1 MAFWTGLGLCVGSFV
16 NVLIHRLPEEQSI
29 LHPRSRCPKC
39 ETPIVFYD
47 NIPVLS
53 FLLLR
58 GRCRRCRK
66 PISRRYPLV
75 EASCGALGAG
85 LSLRWPGDPLW
96 TALALVAA
104 GMLLAVAL
112 IDWDTFLIP
121 DSLSLGLLAAGLLLA
136 PFNPLLEG
144 TMGWRWLHSL
154 GGAAAGFFGCW
165 AIAELGERIFKKEAM
180 GGGDVKLLA
189 AVGAWS
195 GVLGAFD
202 CMVVGSALGAVY
214 GVGLLILG
222 RIRRQDPIPFGPF
235 LSAGAVFNFFFLLP
249 FGFPFP

>member
-1 MAFWTGLGLCVGSFV
+1 
-16 NVLIHRLPEEQSI
+16 
-29 LHPRSRCPKC
+29 
-39 ETPIVFYD
+39 
-47 NIPVLS
+47 
-53 FLLLR
+53 
-58 GRCRRCRK
+58 
-66 PISRRYPLV
+66 RRYPLV

-104 GMLLAVAL
+104 GLLLAVAL

-121 DSLSLGLLAAGLLLA
+121 NSLSLGLLTAGLLIA
-136 PFNPLLEG
+136 PFNPLFEG
-144 TMGWRWLHSL
+144 GLGWRWLHSL